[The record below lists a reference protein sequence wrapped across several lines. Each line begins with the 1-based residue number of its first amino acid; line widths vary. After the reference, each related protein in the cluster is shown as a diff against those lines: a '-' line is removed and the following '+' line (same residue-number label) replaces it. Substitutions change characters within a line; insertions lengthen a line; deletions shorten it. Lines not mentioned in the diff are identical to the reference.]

1 MGKKVKKKSV
11 KDLFKKI
18 GVTILSMVIG
28 AIIGIFVCKLI
39 EEVVGDIGP
48 FTIIIGMAIFVFAFI
63 LQLILHEVGHLIC
76 GLCSGYEF
84 VSFRIGTLT
93 FVKDNGKIA
102 TKKFTIKGTAGQ
114 CIMMPPKDKKHDCPY
129 ILYNLGG
136 VLMNAVMTCLCIA
149 IYLWCPMPKMLSIFF
164 FFTAISGVYDLI
176 LNGIPMKISG
186 VCNDAYNVLS
196 IGKDEI
202 AKYSYYTMLRVNGL
216 LHRGVRAKDM
226 PFEWFELPD
235 GADLNNPIISTMEII
250 KGGYYLDK
258 KEFHKA
264 KECYEK
270 LLNNVPNL
278 IKLYENEVKCDLL
291 FCEIIGEGR
300 KDRIDKLYTKEL
312 KSYIK
317 ATDCYMSR
325 KRLMYAYSLIIEQNI
340 QKADKLLNEAYI
352 AQKTCPA
359 KGEAE
364 SEMEIIEFVKEK
376 YAD

>member
-1 MGKKVKKKSV
+1 MSKNVKQKNV
-11 KDLFKKI
+11 KELFKKI
-18 GVTILSMVIG
+18 GAIILSMGIG
-28 AIIGIFVCKLI
+28 AITGIFVCKLI
-39 EEVVGDIGP
+39 EEVVGDYGL
-48 FTIIIGMAIFVFAFI
+48 FTIIIGMAIFVVAFI

-76 GLCSGYEF
+76 GLWSGYEF

-93 FVKDNGKIA
+93 FVKDNGKIV

-114 CIMMPPKDKKHDCPY
+114 CIMMPRKDKKHDCPY

-136 VLMNAVMTCLCIA
+136 ILMNAVITCLCIA
-149 IYLWCPMPKMLSIFF
+149 IYLWCPMPNMLSIFF
-164 FFTAISGVYDLI
+164 IFVAISGVYDLI
-176 LNGIPMKISG
+176 LNGIPMKITG
-186 VCNDAYNVLS
+186 VCNDAYNVLF

-216 LHRGVRAKDM
+216 LYRGIRVKDM

-250 KGGYYLDK
+250 KAGYYLDK

-270 LLNNVPNL
+270 LLNDVPNL
-278 IKLYENEVKCDLL
+278 IKLYQNEIKCDLL
-291 FCEIIGEGR
+291 FFEIIGEAR
-300 KDRIDKLYTKEL
+300 KDIIDKLYTEEL

-325 KRLMYAYSLIIEQNI
+325 KRLMYAYALIIEQNT

-364 SEMEIIEFVKEK
+364 SEMEIIELVKEK

>member
-1 MGKKVKKKSV
+1 MDKKVKKKNV

-18 GVTILSMVIG
+18 GAIILSMGIG

-39 EEVVGDIGP
+39 EEVVGDYGP
-48 FTIIIGMAIFVFAFI
+48 FTIIIGMAIFVFAFM

-76 GLCSGYEF
+76 GLWSGYEF

-93 FVKDNGKIA
+93 FVKDNGKIV

-136 VLMNAVMTCLCIA
+136 ILMNAVITCLCIA
-149 IYLWCPMPKMLSIFF
+149 IYLWCPMPKILSIFF
-164 FFTAISGVYDLI
+164 IFTAISGVYDLI

-186 VCNDAYNVLS
+186 VCNDAYNLLS
-196 IGKDEI
+196 IKRDKI
-202 AKYSYYTMLRVNGL
+202 AKYSFYIALRVNGL
-216 LHRGVRAKDM
+216 LYEGVRIKDM
-226 PFEWFELPD
+226 PLEWFELPE
-235 GADLNNPIISTMEII
+235 GADLGNPIISSIEIL
-250 KGGYYLDK
+250 KGNYYFDK

-278 IKLYENEVKCDLL
+278 IKLYENEIKCELL
-291 FCEIIGEGR
+291 FLEIIGDAR
-300 KDRIDKLYTKEL
+300 KDIIDKLYTKEL
-312 KSYIK
+312 KSYIR

-325 KRLMYAYSLIIEQNI
+325 KRLMYAYALIIEQNT

-359 KGEAE
+359 KGDAE
-364 SEMEIIEFVKEK
+364 SEMEIIEFVKET
-376 YAD
+376 YAQ